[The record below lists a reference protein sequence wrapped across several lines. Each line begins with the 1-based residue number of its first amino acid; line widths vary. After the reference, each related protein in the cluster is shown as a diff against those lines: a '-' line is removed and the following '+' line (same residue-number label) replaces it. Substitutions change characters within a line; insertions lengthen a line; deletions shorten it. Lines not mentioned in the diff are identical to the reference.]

1 MNSNDFDFYE
11 DDEGLSVNLVL
22 NSFGRSEIP
31 FTYLDVDSG
40 DEIFV
45 AGIKFVIENQSVLYE
60 LSKKEIALYIDKVY
74 KSNDLSFY
82 LVKIY
87 VFPESDNEF
96 GFMYRWSEDTE
107 HGIGVKYS
115 GLSVQRVGSAEV
127 AFM

>member
-1 MNSNDFDFYE
+1 MSSNDFSFYE

-22 NSFGRSEIP
+22 NSFGCSEIP

-40 DEIFV
+40 DERFV
-45 AGIKFVIENQSVLYE
+45 AGIKFIIENQSVLYE
-60 LSKKEIALYIDKVY
+60 LSIKEIALYVDKVY

-87 VFPESDNEF
+87 ISPDSANTF
-96 GFMYRWSEDTE
+96 GMMYRWRVDTE

-115 GLSVQRVGSAEV
+115 GLSVQTVGSAEV